1 MNTKLRKRQLK
12 NVLGFKKIPVKTL
25 ANHKLKKRDFIYLTR
40 QIMQPA
46 KKKKKKLLK
55 SNYRDYND
63 QEKLAN
69 TKVKREFHFQS
80 YHIII
85 LNVWCPTTKN
95 QQKNQK
101 AYKETGTNDPSKE

>member
-1 MNTKLRKRQLK
+1 MNTKLRKRQIK
-12 NVLGFKKIPVKTL
+12 NVLVLKKNVKTL
-25 ANHKLKKRDFIYLTR
+25 ANHKLKKRDFINHTR

-46 KKKKKKLLK
+46 KQLLK
-55 SNYRDYND
+55 SNYRDYNN

-69 TKVKREFHFQS
+69 AKVKGTFHFQS

-85 LNVWCPTTKN
+85 LKCLVFNNNN

-101 AYKETGTNDPSKE
+101 AYKETGTNASSKE